1 MHQAPNQSPA
11 FSSSPKANRRA
22 RLWWAGAALCAVAG
36 LAWFVLVRLPR
47 PTPLVSQPV
56 RVEQLQSGQSA
67 TLDSP
72 VFVYSPGW
80 RVDAA
85 GADPHEPAD
94 PWHEPSGVITFTYT
108 GAELDLLLAVGDYW
122 GYLYVT
128 IDNQPANLLPVIAG
142 NRNSLGQLS
151 GYKTFYAPEKQT
163 ATGTA
168 ETWVRVQRS
177 ATPQTH
183 QARIE
188 VWRSWGQR
196 PLRAVAVDALSPAA
210 YPRWPGI
217 ALLLGAIWAAG
228 FALVQSSFSI
238 RPQASIAAWMPASL
252 RELLTAKLFKITAP
266 WLALLG
272 VLLIAG
278 GVATHQWIGT
288 LLGLGLLVWAALQR
302 PALWLAALLFALPFY
317 YNFPLPILPGRAL
330 GLIEV
335 GIWGGLVLFI
345 VHWLFVHAK
354 DISSIIPHSALTL
367 LCHHQLGAG
376 FHLQRRSFWG
386 SVS

>member
-1 MHQAPNQSPA
+1 MHQAPNQSPY
-11 FSSSPKANRRA
+11 SSALPKANRRA

-36 LAWFVLVRLPR
+36 LAWFVLVRLLQ
-47 PTPLVSQPV
+47 PTPLASQPV

-80 RVDAA
+80 RVAA
-85 GADPHEPAD
+85 TGADPHEPAD

-108 GAELDLLLAVGDYW
+108 GTELDLLLALGDYW

-128 IDNQPANLLPVIAG
+128 VDNQPANLLPVIAG

-188 VWRSWGQR
+188 V
-196 PLRAVAVDALSPAA
+196 
-210 YPRWPGI
+210 
-217 ALLLGAIWAAG
+217 
-228 FALVQSSFSI
+228 
-238 RPQASIAAWMPASL
+238 
-252 RELLTAKLFKITAP
+252 
-266 WLALLG
+266 
-272 VLLIAG
+272 
-278 GVATHQWIGT
+278 
-288 LLGLGLLVWAALQR
+288 
-302 PALWLAALLFALPFY
+302 
-317 YNFPLPILPGRAL
+317 
-330 GLIEV
+330 
-335 GIWGGLVLFI
+335 
-345 VHWLFVHAK
+345 
-354 DISSIIPHSALTL
+354 
-367 LCHHQLGAG
+367 
-376 FHLQRRSFWG
+376 
-386 SVS
+386 